1 MLFEKGNCCTC
12 QCIQFNIIL
21 HYVFVALETE
31 DEIVVVLVGVTVFI
45 FYDL

>member
-12 QCIQFNIIL
+12 QCIQFNIAMRSA
-21 HYVFVALETE
+21 FVALETE